1 MTSHVFLVGGMAE
14 FDQFAPIAWALDLHG
29 ETVHIVIDESLLG
42 RNDPR
47 EALLRRLAHVSLH
60 PIRLPTSQ
68 VGRLAWSVWRVRSL
82 LSSLDAGLVGVEWG
96 SGIAYRDQTRSRL
109 RRLKDWFAAT
119 PAIQMQLAA
128 RVMGLPVVSLP
139 HGHSTKTTLISSEHV
154 RDVLASHDG
163 KLPFADRDSFSAY
176 VFAAEYHRRVIIENS
191 TMSGHNTQVWGSVRF
206 SKQWVDLLYSASP
219 VAGIESGNSR
229 RVLVFMPKWHNGVDR
244 AETISLL
251 SALGSTPGLCVAIAG
266 HIRAHDTM
274 LTNDEVAALENL
286 PSLRLVGSSWSSTEL
301 IRWCDVL
308 IDVDSSIAFDA
319 IRLGKVYVR
328 PKYLQSAAVQ
338 TIYDELGGA
347 YQPLRQS
354 EVLEIVADSTTLP
367 APMSAEFWPTV
378 AGDGE
383 TNVADRYAENLRRL
397 RAG

>member
-1 MTSHVFLVGGMAE
+1 MTSHVFFVGGMAE
-14 FDQFAPIAWALDLHG
+14 FDQFAPIAWALDRHG

-47 EALLRRLAHVSLH
+47 ETILRRLAHVSLH
-60 PIRLPTSQ
+60 SIRVPTSH
-68 VGRLAWSVWRVRSL
+68 VGRLAWGARRVRSL
-82 LSSLDAGLVGVEWG
+82 LTSLDAGLVGVEWG

-109 RRLKDWFAAT
+109 RRIKDWFAAT
-119 PAIQMQLAA
+119 PATQLQLVA
-128 RVMGLPVVSLP
+128 RSMGIPVVALP
-139 HGHSTKTTLISSEHV
+139 HGHSTKTTLIPSEHV

-163 KLPFADRDSFSAY
+163 KLPFADRDSFAAY
-176 VFAAEYHRRVIIENS
+176 VFASDYHRRVIVENS
-191 TMSGHNTQVWGSVRF
+191 TMSGRNTQVWGSVRF
-206 SKQWVDLLYSASP
+206 SKEWIDLLYSTSRL
-219 VAGIESGNSR
+219 AGIESDGLR
-229 RVLVFMPKWHNGVDR
+229 RVLVFLPKWHNGVDR
-244 AETISLL
+244 AQTMSLL
-251 SALGSTPGLCVAIAG
+251 RALGSTPGLCVAIAG
-266 HIRAHDTM
+266 HVRAQDTM
-274 LTNDEVAALENL
+274 LTTEEVAELETL
-286 PSLRLVGSSWSSTEL
+286 PALRLVGSNWSSTEL

-328 PKYLQSAAVQ
+328 PKYVQSDTVK

-354 EVLEIVADSTTLP
+354 EVLDIVANPVASP
-367 APMSAEFWPTV
+367 APMSDEFWQTV

-383 TNVADRYAENLRRL
+383 SNVADRYAENLRRL